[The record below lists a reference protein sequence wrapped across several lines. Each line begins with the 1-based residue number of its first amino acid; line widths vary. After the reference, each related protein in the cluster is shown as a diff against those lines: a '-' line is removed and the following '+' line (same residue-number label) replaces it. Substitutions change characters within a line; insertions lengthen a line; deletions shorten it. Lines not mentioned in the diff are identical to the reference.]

1 MSLRVEESFEVRAPA
16 ELVWEWLADPRR
28 VAPCLPGARLDAVDA
43 DGRCTGGMEVKVGPA
58 TIRYEGTAHVVER
71 DAPARRLR
79 ATAALRDAAGGTVQL
94 EVQCTVADLQG
105 HAALRVTLEGVGG
118 GRLAEFGRATA
129 ELVARQLLLR
139 TADNLRAEV
148 EPRASLAAMEA
159 VENESLTL
167 SGAFRERPMLR
178 DTAVGLR
185 ARTSDPHPP
194 RTATAVPERRETARV
209 RGLWRSLLD
218 RLRGR

>member
-16 ELVWEWLADPRR
+16 ELVWEWLADPHR

-43 DGRCTGGMEVKVGPA
+43 DGQCTGGMEVKVGPA

-79 ATAALRDAAGGTVQL
+79 ATAALRDASGGTVAL
-94 EVQCTVADLQG
+94 EVQCAVADAQG
-105 HAALRVTLEGVGG
+105 RTTVRVTIAGTGG
-118 GRLAEFGRATA
+118 GRLAEFGPATA
-129 ELVARQLLLR
+129 ELVARQLVLR
-139 TADNLRAEV
+139 TADNLRADI

-159 VENESLTL
+159 MEHESLTL
-167 SGAFRERPMLR
+167 SGAFREHPMLR

-185 ARTSDPHPP
+185 ARGSEPHPP
-194 RTATAVPERRETARV
+194 RTATGVPERRETARV
-209 RGLWRSLLD
+209 GGLWRSLLD

>member
-16 ELVWEWLADPRR
+16 DLVWEWLTDPRR

-43 DGRCTGGMEVKVGPA
+43 GGRCTGGMEVKAGPA
-58 TIRYEGTAHVVER
+58 TIRYEGTAHLVER
-71 DAPARRLR
+71 DEPARRVR
-79 ATAALRDAAGGTVQL
+79 TTAALRDAGGGTVEL
-94 EVQCTVADLQG
+94 DVYCTVADVQG
-105 HAALRVTLEGVGG
+105 RAAVRVTIEGTGG

-129 ELVARQLLLR
+129 ELVARQLVLR
-139 TADNLRAEV
+139 TADNLRGEV
-148 EPRASLAAMEA
+148 EPRASLAAMESM
-159 VENESLTL
+159 ENESLTL

-185 ARTSDPHPP
+185 ARTTDPHPP
-194 RTATAVPERRETARV
+194 RTATGVPERRETVRV
-209 RGLWRSLLD
+209 GGLWRSLLD